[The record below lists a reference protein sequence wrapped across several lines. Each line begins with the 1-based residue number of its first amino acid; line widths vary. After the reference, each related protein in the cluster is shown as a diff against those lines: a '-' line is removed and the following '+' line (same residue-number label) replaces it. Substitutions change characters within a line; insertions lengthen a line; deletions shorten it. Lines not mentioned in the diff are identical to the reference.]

1 MAAPPPLMRPAR
13 AAANAAAR
21 IAAAPVTDGQAAST
35 VKPFPEPQEVP
46 GAGVS
51 QTFITNQLHLLAADH
66 KQYKRSVIDAA
77 AAQSKVVCADFQH
90 DPTKHVHA
98 NGGRCYTGIFNM
110 FDIKTGEHPLPAPG

>member
-51 QTFITNQLHLLAADH
+51 QTFIA
-66 KQYKRSVIDAA
+66 
-77 AAQSKVVCADFQH
+77 
-90 DPTKHVHA
+90 
-98 NGGRCYTGIFNM
+98 
-110 FDIKTGEHPLPAPG
+110 